1 VEYVLNATNREDI
14 SRRIGLLLAP
24 VFGAHR
30 FEFPA
35 PGEGNHTLSVGG
47 PGITLQATTTF
58 QVSGHAVQIDS
69 LQIGAGTL
77 QPGAQLTQPTW
88 VQATPSESTPI
99 DSLEWTVDGR
109 VTQVTSEPW
118 ALLLDPDQ
126 LGDGTH
132 ELSARI
138 ISQGREGPIYTSS
151 ISIPPDF
158 LRTVR
163 VAVRA
168 WSLIGLL
175 LVAEISVI
183 VLFLRVATRRGVVR
197 FSDFPP
203 SLRLNPLTGAYV
215 APEVIEFPSRGKL
228 RIGYH
233 PPYMDNTV
241 GSRVFSR
248 LPYQDVRGD
257 EEAVKDLSR
266 HAACIWRDSK
276 TNDCYIQLG
285 WPGPGETLM
294 PKPQSQVFHFG
305 RPQDAMTAPF
315 RLAHHDIVRLA
326 NGVEFV
332 FNQVGLRDKATPE
345 SKKLTPFEV
354 RPASSRR
361 LAVVSETG
369 RPIGTAPRET
379 TTADEG

>member
-1 VEYVLNATNREDI
+1 
-14 SRRIGLLLAP
+14 
-24 VFGAHR
+24 
-30 FEFPA
+30 
-35 PGEGNHTLSVGG
+35 
-47 PGITLQATTTF
+47 
-58 QVSGHAVQIDS
+58 VS
-69 LQIGAGTL
+69 
-77 QPGAQLTQPTW
+77 
-88 VQATPSESTPI
+88 
-99 DSLEWTVDGR
+99 
-109 VTQVTSEPW
+109 QVTSEPW

-132 ELSARI
+132 DLSARI
-138 ISQGREGPIYTSS
+138 ISQGRAGPIFTDS
-151 ISIPPDF
+151 ILIPPDF

-163 VAVRA
+163 IAVRA

-175 LVAEISVI
+175 LTAEVIVI
-183 VLFLRVATRRGVVR
+183 VLFLRVAPGGRGVVR

-215 APEVIEFPSRGKL
+215 APEMIEFPSRGKL

-241 GSRVFSR
+241 ASRAFSR
-248 LPYQDVRGD
+248 LPYQDIRGD
-257 EEAVKDLSR
+257 EGAVKDLSR

-285 WPGPGETLM
+285 WPGPGETLE

-305 RPQDAMTAPF
+305 RPQDATTAPF

-345 SKKLTPFEV
+345 SKKLSPFDV
-354 RPASSRR
+354 RPASPRR
-361 LAVVSETG
+361 LTVLTENGPRLATSSET
-369 RPIGTAPRET
+369 TAE
-379 TTADEG
+379 EG